1 MSVDQARTWK
11 IELSDAPRISLWL
24 SVVILLG
31 VSFLI
36 RLVDLDHLPRNDEL
50 YTVLAARGWLT
61 SGMPTIAEG
70 VYDRA
75 QLYTVIVA
83 QFFRIFGESLV
94 VARIPSVIAGSLLVV
109 AVFVWTRSVAG
120 SLAGWIA
127 ALFVCLSPLSIQMSE
142 YARFYTLFGLLFWLG
157 AIGIYALVEKRR
169 RWWAALLV
177 ATGSAVCLALAIHLQ
192 PLGVMGLIGLCV
204 WFGLTVIVPWL
215 WSQRYRPRL
224 LWLTIGL
231 GALMLLI
238 GGFVAIRSGLAAGFW
253 HQYRYAPLHA
263 APRSNM
269 VWFFQLALI
278 ERYPTLWPIFP
289 FTALLALASR
299 PRAALFC
306 CCVFAPVFGL
316 LSLAAMKHFNYIFFV
331 LPFLFVIWGIS
342 LASVIEVLWRW
353 IVQVTDRAVAQLA
366 PGLPRGVIGWVLI
379 TGSLVFLTVSNGAP
393 ARTLLKP
400 FGISLGSDETSND
413 WAAAGAALAPWLQE
427 ASVVL
432 TPNDLYALYYLG
444 GYDVAVNPNL
454 MSEIPDGVE
463 FSLDPRTGHPVIATA
478 ASLRLLMNCYPVGLY
493 VADEKTY
500 PFPWPGTEE
509 LNEFISAAMTPIDL
523 PAKWRVFAFRWDH
536 SEEPEQ
542 PAECASLPAS
552 MPHEAASE

>member
-1 MSVDQARTWK
+1 MSVDQARAWK

-109 AVFVWTRSVAG
+109 AIFVWTRSVAG

-127 ALFVCLSPLSIQMSE
+127 ALFVCLSPLSIQLSQ
-142 YARFYTLFGLLFWLG
+142 YARFYTLFALLFWLG
-157 AIGIYALVEKRR
+157 AVGIYALVEKRH
-169 RWWAALLV
+169 RWGAALLIG
-177 ATGSAVCLALAIHLQ
+177 AGAAVCLALALHLQ
-192 PLGVMGLIGLCV
+192 PLAVMGLIGLALWV
-204 WFGLTVIVPWL
+204 GLVVIIPWL
-215 WSQRYRPRL
+215 WSQRHRPRR
-224 LWLTIGL
+224 LWPILGL
-231 GALMLLI
+231 GAVALVI
-238 GGFVAIRSGLAAGFW
+238 GAFLALRSGLAAEMW
-253 HQYRYAPLHA
+253 HQYRYVPLHA

-269 VWFFQLALI
+269 VWFYQLGLI

-289 FTALLALASR
+289 FMALLALAVKPR
-299 PRAALFC
+299 PALFC
-306 CCVFAPVFGL
+306 CCIFVPGFGL

-331 LPFLFVIWGIS
+331 LPFLFVVWAIG
-342 LASVIEVLWRW
+342 LASFLQALWRW
-353 IVQVTDRAVAQLA
+353 VLWVTDRALAQVA
-366 PGLPRGVIGWVLI
+366 PDLPRRPVGWILI
-379 TGSLVFLTVSNGAP
+379 AGCLLFLIVSNGAL

-400 FGISLGSDETSND
+400 FGISLRTDETSND
-413 WAAAGAALAPWLQE
+413 WAPVKEALAPWLEQ

-432 TPNDLYALYYLG
+432 TPNDVYALYYLD

-463 FSLDPRTGHPVIATA
+463 FSLDPRTGRPVIATA
-478 ASLRLLMNCYPVGLY
+478 ASLRLIMACYPDGLF
-493 VADEKTY
+493 VADAQTH
-500 PFPWPGTEE
+500 PFRWPGTEALSE
-509 LNEFISAAMTPIDL
+509 VVSSEMTPIDL

-542 PAECASLPAS
+542 TAECASLPAS
-552 MPHEAASE
+552 MPQHAASE